1 MVNKEEW
8 LRVILIKEPN
18 EPEAMP
24 VSLVEDKGE
33 YYIGILEMEPSQD
46 FGYHKGD
53 KVGFISYTPE
63 NGKTILISDMNPSRR
78 LTEKDLEG
86 GLLLKEAIKIFN
98 GERNE
103 PNLIE
108 VMELLRDSNIWIP
121 CTAVMSEADQK
132 RMEELI
138 ESLNGDLEKMNGVEF
153 VAQDK
158 TRLIP
163 DILQNGDEFFFPVF
177 TSDNE
182 MGEYGDGFSKIEKH
196 FLEALELAK
205 NNEKELAGVVVN
217 AFSEPFV
224 LDRQLWDI
232 VEKMKS
238 RLG

>member
-1 MVNKEEW
+1 MANKEEF
-8 LRVILIKEPN
+8 LRVFLLKEPN

-24 VSLVEDKGE
+24 VSLVEDRGE

-53 KVGFISYTPE
+53 KIGFISYTPE
-63 NGKTILISDMNPSRR
+63 NGKKVLISDMNPSRR

-86 GLLLKEAIKIFN
+86 GLLLKEAIQIFN
-98 GERNE
+98 SERNE

-108 VMELLRDSNIWIP
+108 VMELLRDSKIWIP

-138 ESLNGDLEKMNGVEF
+138 ESLNGDLENAIGKEF
-153 VAQDK
+153 VAKDE

-163 DILQNGDEFFFPVF
+163 DILQNGEAFFFPVF
-177 TSDNE
+177 TSYEE
-182 MGEYGDGFSKIEKH
+182 MGEYGDNFSKVEKH

-232 VEKMKS
+232 VKNMKS

>member
-1 MVNKEEW
+1 MANNEDW

-53 KVGFISYTPE
+53 KIGFFPFTPE
-63 NGKTILISDMNPSRR
+63 NGETILISDMNPSRR
-78 LTEKDLEG
+78 LTERDLEG

-121 CTAVMSEADQK
+121 CTAVMSEADKK

-138 ESLNGDLEKMNGVEF
+138 ESLNGDLENAIGKEF
-153 VAQDK
+153 VGKDE

-163 DILQNGDEFFFPVF
+163 DILQNGEAFFFPVF
-177 TSDNE
+177 TSYDE
-182 MGEYGDGFSKIEKH
+182 MGEYGYNFSKVEKH

-205 NNEKELAGVVVN
+205 NNEKELAGIVVN